1 MMNRKIVRGTVALGV
16 MIALSAQTALARE
29 RQMTV
34 TMEVN
39 LNAPADAKV
48 VRMWVPY
55 PLSDGDQDIT
65 NVKISGNYAATAIHR
80 EPKGEN
86 TALFVEWNTPQKDRK
101 LVYSYHVRRQDK
113 VMGVLGAADL
123 PLARA
128 ELRSYLEPA
137 PPAGSKTKEQAD
149 KIVKGKKPVLDKA
162 RAIYF
167 WIVENLPWDP
177 SARAVG
183 AGDAEKA
190 LEKRAGRFADL
201 TAVFVSLCRAAGVPA
216 RERLGVRVPK
226 GASGDM
232 TMSQM
237 GWAEFYLP
245 GVGWVA
251 VNPGL
256 VARLIHDQKPSDIE
270 IKAFKEYYF
279 GNADENLVV
288 YGSGREIVLNP
299 PQSGKPLAYF
309 VFPYAEADG
318 KTLNDDLAGM
328 NLRYKISFKEE

>member
-1 MMNRKIVRGTVALGV
+1 MMNRKVLSGAIALFV
-16 MIALSAQTALARE
+16 MIALCAQTGQARE
-29 RQMTV
+29 RQLTV

-55 PLSDGDQDIT
+55 PLSDADQDIT
-65 NVKISGNYAATAIHR
+65 NVKISGNYTSTAIHR

-86 TALFVEWNTPQKDRK
+86 MALFVEWNAPQKDRK
-101 LVYSYHVRRQDK
+101 LVYSYHVRRQDR

-123 PLARA
+123 PLART
-128 ELRSYLEPA
+128 ELRNYLEPA
-137 PPAGSKTKEQAD
+137 PAAGSKVKELSD
-149 KIVKGKKPVLDKA
+149 KIVKGKKPLLDKA
-162 RAIYF
+162 KAIYD
-167 WIVENLPWDP
+167 WIVDNLPWDP

-183 AGDAEKA
+183 AGDVDKA

-216 RERLGVRVPK
+216 RERTGVRVPK
-226 GASGDM
+226 GAAGDM

-245 GVGWVA
+245 GVGWVS

-256 VARLIHDQKPSDIE
+256 VARLIHDQKPSE
-270 IKAFKEYYF
+270 TQVRAFKEYYF
-279 GNADENLVV
+279 GNADENMIV
-288 YGSGREIVLNP
+288 YGAGREIVLNP
-299 PQSGKPLAYF
+299 PQSGKPLSYF
-309 VFPYAEADG
+309 VFPYAEADD
-318 KTLNDDLAGM
+318 KMLNDDLAGM
-328 NLRYKISFKEE
+328 NLRYKIGFKEE